1 MIINEGQTM
10 KLMKWIG
17 ASVITFVAAHAA
29 GAATTALPGP
39 LVTAQWLNEHQ
50 NEVTVVDIRDD
61 MKTFTAEPK
70 FDVDKKTGKKT
81 LIETGGHIA
90 GAISMDFSKIRE
102 ERTVDGVKIKSQ
114 LPIEEHFQKA
124 MDEFGLNKTD
134 KPVVIVSTGESVDA
148 MDMAARLYFQLR
160 YFGEEHGKLAILNG
174 GVNAWIQAGYPVS
187 TDKTAT
193 AKGDWVA
200 TGEDKSILASME
212 QVKEALLHGSDQF
225 IDARPTAQFLS
236 IVKSPLNKVA
246 GHLPGARSFP
256 TEAIVKPVGAA
267 REFMSAEDYKKLY
280 AQLNINPSAPT
291 VAYCNTGH
299 LASGAWF
306 VANEI
311 MGNKNSKLYT
321 GSMTEWTNL
330 GNPTVEQ

>member
-1 MIINEGQTM
+1 M
-10 KLMKWIG
+10 KLMKWVG
-17 ASVITFVAAHAA
+17 ASVITIVAAHAA
-29 GAATTALPGP
+29 GATTLPGP
-39 LVTAQWLNEHQ
+39 LVTAQWLHEHQ

-61 MKTFTAEPK
+61 MKTFIAEPK

-90 GAISMDFSKIRE
+90 GAISMDFSKVRE
-102 ERTVDGVKIKSQ
+102 ERIVDGVKIKSQ

-124 MDEFGLNKTD
+124 MDDFGLNKTD
-134 KPVVIVSTGESVDA
+134 KPLVIVSTGESVDA

-160 YFGEEHGKLAILNG
+160 YFGEGRDKLAILNG

-187 TDKTAT
+187 TDKTT
-193 AKGDWVA
+193 TTKGDWVA

-212 QVKEALLHGSDQF
+212 QVKEALLHGSNQF

-256 TEAIVKPVGAA
+256 TDAIVKPVGAA
-267 REFMSAEDYKKLY
+267 REFMSAEEYKKLY
-280 AQLNINPSAPT
+280 AQLNINSSAPT
-291 VAYCNTGH
+291 IAYCNTGH

-311 MGNKNSKLYT
+311 MGNKNSKLYA